1 MNSTFRKLAVLEV
14 AREDEF
20 SPLKNARG
28 SSSESPETAQR
39 DLMNLH
45 YRYIVKA
52 GGKFINTNG

>member
-1 MNSTFRKLAVLEV
+1 LEV
-14 AREDEF
+14 AREDDF

-28 SSSESPETAQR
+28 SPSESPETAQR

-45 YRYIVKA
+45 YRYIIKA